1 MDGSEV
7 NKESTADSVDPS
19 TDVVSTKGRKKQEKW
34 QRIKA
39 GKVAKRR
46 QKKVE
51 SKAKLKEAMAATEN
65 DGDEAD
71 VQRHSKKFRKRME
84 KERLESVMK
93 RFRESRRLKTGFSD
107 CLHVCIDLQ
116 FESLMSD
123 KELSHLAGQLSRV
136 YGANR
141 TSPEPALISV
151 TSLANDSRT
160 MNICK
165 QKSDGFANYIWH
177 STPEPVTSAFTTE
190 KRDDD
195 VSGVNKSDD
204 VSGVNK
210 SNEVNGVKSDDV
222 VNGVKSDDVDVINN
236 DVNGA
241 KSDDVNDQKSKSVIE
256 AKDGDDVKN
265 AKAVDDVSG
274 PVHVQKVIY
283 LTPDSPHVL
292 QSLEAGTVYVIGGLV
307 DDSIKKNSSHSFA
320 SANDISTARL
330 PIDQFA
336 EKVSSSQSSSFK
348 KVLAINQVFD
358 ILMKFRDCR
367 DWKEALKDVL
377 PKRFGFEVK

>member
-204 VSGVNK
+204 VI
-210 SNEVNGVKSDDV
+210 GVKSDDV
-222 VNGVKSDDVDVINN
+222 NVINN

-241 KSDDVNDQKSKSVIE
+241 KSDDVNDEKSKSVID
-256 AKDGDDVKN
+256 AKDGDDVKD